1 MRSNTALTIER
12 REKMMEAMGMDGR
25 HATLS
30 RLSVTQLDE
39 RGSFQ
44 GSVRMPRII
53 RNNNKTEEIALDEK
67 KMIFK
72 FLIYHT

>member
-1 MRSNTALTIER
+1 
-12 REKMMEAMGMDGR
+12 MMEAMGMDGR

-53 RNNNKTEEIALDEK
+53 RNNNKTEEIALVEK
-67 KMIFK
+67 K
-72 FLIYHT
+72 L

>member
-53 RNNNKTEEIALDEK
+53 RNNNKTEEIALVEK
-67 KMIFK
+67 NNI
-72 FLIYHT
+72 